1 MSANSTILGDSWV
14 VEAAAT
20 PPPNKHRH
28 EARQVSNTPASRATP
43 DQTKKPPSSPRD
55 KRTSDYGSE
64 SMATSVESISGPEL
78 IMPSIYETPVPE
90 ASWIAPNVRSPQYT
104 IKRRHRDRE
113 RTQPKSS
120 NPSPQKDRNSQGDSK
135 PNHDQDIHPQN
146 ATDSDNNNNNTNNKP
161 PLLHH
166 LQPTL
171 RLLLNALLLG
181 SIAHLLVLPEL
192 ITQHQTFFCSIPA
205 IPSLYPSSC
214 SPPHFHLPHNPIQSL
229 TTTSTTT
236 KARTPN
242 HPPLTPEEQL
252 SHHAT
257 RLERL
262 FTSTLNTL
270 TPLPPL
276 LKQGESQLRA
286 LQTDIRT
293 AFRGSRHELELE
305 FSGLWDAARAGT
317 RKLDSLSA
325 DLRSAVDNLIATTA
339 DTKPPRGG
347 GAVAPAPADGDVS
360 KGGGGGKGKGKGGG
374 GEHGH
379 EAAHAKAQARA
390 AQITSA
396 QLSRREAYLDQL
408 TSRMQG
414 KADALASD
422 LATVEDHLESIERII
437 LREDDSP
444 SASSSS
450 QPQEQNQE
458 NIHGGGNL
466 AKNLITHL
474 QSLRTEG
481 LGLKALGLGRRG
493 GGKGVHQPPSSH
505 ESSDPSKHETF
516 VAATK
521 GYRAVAEAVRNLS
534 QRLDAVQGRKM

>member
-28 EARQVSNTPASRATP
+28 EAKQLSSAPAPRATS
-43 DQTKKPPSSPRD
+43 DQTKKSPSSPSD
-55 KRTSDYGSE
+55 TRTSDYGSE
-64 SMATSVESISGPEL
+64 SMATSVSSVSGPEL

-90 ASWIAPNVRSPQYT
+90 GSWIAPNVRSPQHT
-104 IKRRHRDRE
+104 IKRRHHGRE
-113 RTQPKSS
+113 RTQA
-120 NPSPQKDRNSQGDSK
+120 NPSNTSPQNDQSAQGDGELK
-135 PNHDQDIHPQN
+135 QDQHPHN
-146 ATDSDNNNNNTNNKP
+146 VPDSDNNKP
-161 PLLHH
+161 SLLHR

-171 RLLLNALLLG
+171 RILLNALLLA

-205 IPSLYPSSC
+205 FPSLYPSSC
-214 SPPHFHLPHNPIQSL
+214 LPPHFLLPNNPIQSF
-229 TTTSTTT
+229 TTT
-236 KARTPN
+236 KATSPN

-252 SHHAT
+252 TLHAT

-262 FTSTLNTL
+262 FSSTLNTL
-270 TPLPPL
+270 TPLPPV
-276 LKQGESQLRA
+276 LKQSESRLRT
-286 LQTDIRT
+286 LQSDLRT

-325 DLRSAVDNLIATTA
+325 DLRSAVDNLIATNA
-339 DTKPPRGG
+339 DTTAPPSPPRGG
-347 GAVAPAPADGDVS
+347 GAPAPADSVNGGG
-360 KGGGGGKGKGKGGG
+360 KGGGGG
-374 GEHGH
+374 HGYRH
-379 EAAHAKAQARA
+379 EAARVNANAHAKAQARA

-408 TSRMQG
+408 TLRMQG

-437 LREDDSP
+437 LREDG
-444 SASSSS
+444 SSSS
-450 QPQEQNQE
+450 RPSSSLTREQKQIQNQE
-458 NIHGGGNL
+458 NNHDGRAGRNL
-466 AKNLITHL
+466 AQNLITHL

-481 LGLKALGLGRRG
+481 LGLKALGLGRTG
-493 GGKGVHQPPSSH
+493 GGVHQPPSSH
-505 ESSDPSKHETF
+505 ESSGTDPSKHETF
-516 VAATK
+516 LAATK
-521 GYRAVAEAVRNLS
+521 GHRAVAEAVRNLS
-534 QRLDAVQGRKM
+534 QRLDAVQGRKS

>member
-14 VEAAAT
+14 VEAAAS

-28 EARQVSNTPASRATP
+28 EAKQLSNAPAPRATP
-43 DQTKKPPSSPRD
+43 DQTKKTSSPSDTRA
-55 KRTSDYGSE
+55 SDYGSE
-64 SMATSVESISGPEL
+64 SMATSVSSVSGPEL

-90 ASWIAPNVRSPQYT
+90 GSWIAPNVRSPQHT
-104 IKRRHRDRE
+104 IKRRHRE
-113 RTQPKSS
+113 RTQPNPS
-120 NPSPQKDRNSQGDSK
+120 NTSPQKDQTPQGDGK
-135 PNHDQDIHPQN
+135 PNHDQDQHPQD
-146 ATDSDNNNNNTNNKP
+146 APTSDNNGP
-161 PLLHH
+161 SLLHR

-171 RLLLNALLLG
+171 RRLLNALLLA

-214 SPPHFHLPHNPIQSL
+214 LPPHFLLPNNPIQSF
-229 TTTSTTT
+229 TTTRATS
-236 KARTPN
+236 PN

-252 SHHAT
+252 TLHAT

-270 TPLPPL
+270 TPLPPV
-276 LKQGESQLRA
+276 LKQSESRLRT
-286 LQTDIRT
+286 LQSDLRT

-305 FSGLWDAARAGT
+305 FSGLWEAARAGT
-317 RKLDSLSA
+317 RKLDSLGA

-339 DTKPPRGG
+339 DATSLPSPPRGG
-347 GAVAPAPADGDVS
+347 GAPSPADNVNGRG
-360 KGGGGGKGKGKGGG
+360 KGGGGG
-374 GEHGH
+374 H
-379 EAAHAKAQARA
+379 EAAHANAKAQARA

-422 LATVEDHLESIERII
+422 LATVDDHLESIERII
-437 LREDDSP
+437 LREDDS
-444 SASSSS
+444 SSSSRSSSS
-450 QPQEQNQE
+450 QTQEQNQE
-458 NIHGGGNL
+458 DIHSERGGGNL
-466 AKNLITHL
+466 AQNLITHL

-481 LGLKALGLGRRG
+481 LGLKALGLGRTG
-493 GGKGVHQPPSSH
+493 GGLHQPPSSH
-505 ESSDPSKHETF
+505 KSSGTDPSKHETF
-516 VAATK
+516 LAATK
-521 GYRAVAEAVRNLS
+521 GHRAVAEAVRNLS
-534 QRLDAVQGRKM
+534 QRLDAVQGRKI